1 MPRFSWRAMLLVLV
15 LLGLAWSP
23 GQAGETPSTDRR
35 LVTDMCGRQVSVPAH
50 ITRIV
55 TAEGTPSVNSTLFA
69 LGKGDLIV
77 NGLPSTM
84 RGSHWKYQLLFAP
97 QLADLPAVSAH
108 GVSWVPNLEVLQSIP
123 HDVAMVVTPAMAQLL
138 TERGFT
144 AVCLGWGNPVTMLG
158 SIRFLGDILECPA
171 QSQAFL
177 DYYQSVID
185 RVAKRMADVPP
196 DQRRTVLYLRTEG
209 PTSSSTIRDLVAH
222 AGGRYA
228 APPDVP
234 LPELHPN
241 AERMLGW
248 DPEVLLVM
256 DPAGVQQVLADPRLS
271 TLQAVKN
278 KHVYAVPT
286 GALAWSHPSPERALG
301 ILWMA
306 KRFYPDRFADVD
318 MMQEAH
324 AFYLRFFGK
333 DLTKEQLADIM
344 HENQDA
350 P

>member
-1 MPRFSWRAMLLVLV
+1 MSRFSWRSVLLALV

-23 GQAGETPSTDRR
+23 GQAGETSAPGRR
-35 LVTDMCGRQVSVPAH
+35 SITDMCGRQVSVPVH

-55 TAEGTPSVNSTLFA
+55 TAEGTPSVNSTLLA
-69 LGKGDLIV
+69 LGKGGLIV
-77 NGLPSTM
+77 NGLPPAM
-84 RGSHWKYQLLFAP
+84 HGSHWKYQLLFAP
-97 QLADLPAVSAH
+97 QLADQPAVSAH
-108 GVSWVPNLEVLQSIP
+108 GASWVPNLEVLQSVP
-123 HDVAMVVTPAMAQLL
+123 HDVALVVTPAMAQLL

-158 SIRFLGDILECPA
+158 SIRLLGDILECPER
-171 QSQAFL
+171 SQAFL
-177 DYYQSVID
+177 DYYQRVID
-185 RVAKRMADVPP
+185 RVAKRVADLPP
-196 DQRRTVLYLRTEG
+196 DKRRTVLYLRTEG
-209 PTSSSTIRDLVAH
+209 PTASTTIRDLVAH

-256 DPAGVQQVLADPRLS
+256 APAGVRQVLDDPRLS
-271 TLQAVKN
+271 TLRAVKN
-278 KHVYAVPT
+278 KQVYAVPS

-306 KRFYPDRFADVD
+306 KCFYPDRFADVD

-324 AFYLRFFGK
+324 AFYLRFFDK
-333 DLTKEQLADIM
+333 DLTREQLADIM
-344 HENQDA
+344 HIN
-350 P
+350 

>member
-185 RVAKRMADVPP
+185 RVAKRMSSIPITSCLRNSP
-196 DQRRTVLYLRTEG
+196 FRTYSGGTGRESSRSPAGITM
-209 PTSSSTIRDLVAH
+209 PTLVISCSFAFSMEI
-222 AGGRYA
+222 GWLPVGIVRISPRKA
-228 APPDVP
+228 APARISPD
-234 LPELHPN
+234 
-241 AERMLGW
+241 
-248 DPEVLLVM
+248 
-256 DPAGVQQVLADPRLS
+256 
-271 TLQAVKN
+271 
-278 KHVYAVPT
+278 
-286 GALAWSHPSPERALG
+286 
-301 ILWMA
+301 
-306 KRFYPDRFADVD
+306 
-318 MMQEAH
+318 
-324 AFYLRFFGK
+324 
-333 DLTKEQLADIM
+333 
-344 HENQDA
+344 
-350 P
+350 